1 MPDDSRFQTV
11 RSVPDR
17 AHLSYHGAP
26 LVELTFR
33 VVDWWLGSRRRPQGG
48 STERQFPISRLQPW
62 SIDRRFSCQG

>member
-26 LVELTFR
+26 LVELTFSI
-33 VVDWWLGSRRRPQGG
+33 VDWWLGRRRRPENGTAEA
-48 STERQFPISRLQPW
+48 SVPRKSFASLAHR
-62 SIDRRFSCQG
+62 